1 MLFVVGDGIYS
12 IEKVNGHNKN
22 LSESERVELL
32 STLGAWIYLGA
43 LMLYSKYRIGVP
55 IIYQDS
61 TLVIFL
67 ITKVGGVA
75 RSKCLRARMNL
86 GRDRRNGLYC
96 ICKINTWKGNKTI
109 GGHWY
114 VWQPEGGVLSF
125 PFNLHGL

>member
-1 MLFVVGDGIYS
+1 
-12 IEKVNGHNKN
+12 
-22 LSESERVELL
+22 
-32 STLGAWIYLGA
+32 
-43 LMLYSKYRIGVP
+43 MLYSEYRMGVP

-61 TLVIFL
+61 TLVILL

-96 ICKINTWKGNKTI
+96 ICKINNWKGNKTI

-114 VWQPEGGVLSF
+114 VWQPPKVEACLF
-125 PFNLHGL
+125 PSNLLEL